1 MLSYFAELESG
12 LDAAMKLASKARSQ
26 GRDASESV
34 EIAPARDVA
43 ARVEGLVGPVG
54 VAERIRV
61 LSQNAKREEVCFAI
75 AKEIMEGKFGYA
87 SEEQLMEQAIRTG
100 LALFTEGV
108 VSAPIEGISRVRK
121 RKNTDGSECLALYF
135 AGPIRGAG
143 GTGQAFALLLGDFCR
158 RFFKMQNYR
167 PGSEEVDRYVEEL
180 NLYAIRT
187 RAGQYVPTEEE
198 VRHVVA
204 NCPVCVD
211 GEPTEDYE
219 VSVHKNTP
227 GVETNRVRSGVCL
240 VISEGVCLKAAKV
253 KKIAKKAGL
262 EWDWLDSLIKV
273 AKKDAQKVDFRPIER
288 YMEEIVGGRPI
299 FSYPMR
305 PGGFRL
311 RYGRT
316 RFCGILSKA
325 IHPATMVLLDDFPVF
340 GTQVKTER
348 PGKGCIV
355 TPCET
360 IEGPTVLL
368 DDGEVL
374 QVNDVAQAEK
384 LRARVK
390 EILFLGD
397 LLVCYGDFNK
407 ANHPLAQSAWCDEWY
422 GRELKAAGVEKTTDE
437 LAEMTFDEALELS
450 KKHGVPLA
458 PKFVFCWHDLSTEEL
473 QKLALWLASGKMEYD
488 WFELKRFSVKN
499 APEKT
504 LFEKTG
510 VPHKL
515 DGDKVVLEKDVALAV
530 CLQLGLLDGKNLNA
544 KRFEEKFS
552 LEKNTMDVVNELA
565 GVKVHKKVGLYIGT
579 SMGRPE
585 KSRERIMKP
594 LVHALFPVGNHG
606 GPRRDIVKAV
616 RILKESG
623 MPLIE
628 VELNSRACANCGK
641 KTFSVKCSSCGS
653 PTIEEKKCPKCGR
666 IVQNECSNCNAAGK
680 PIALQKIDLPMLF
693 ENACKRV
700 SFKPTDVKGVIG
712 LISAGK
718 VPEQLEKGI
727 LRAKHSLSV
736 FRDGTCRYDA
746 TEIPC
751 THFIPSEIGISA
763 EKARELGYDCTD
775 ENQLLELKAQDI
787 ILAKHA
793 SDYLLRV
800 ARFTD
805 DLLVENYSLPAFYN
819 ASKPE
824 DIVGQLLIA
833 IAPHTSA
840 GIICR
845 VIGFTEVRG
854 ILAHPYLHCACRR
867 NADGDELCVMLLL
880 DGLLNFSKQFLPET
894 RGGQMDAPLVL
905 TTVLDP
911 AEVDDEVHAMDRAW
925 SYPLEFY
932 RATLDNVFPS
942 EAAVQTIGDA
952 LGKEEQYEGIGCTHS
967 ASISG
972 PVTTRYVQLKNMAQ
986 KVEEEL
992 KLMTKI
998 RAVDVQNA
1006 AERLILSH
1014 FFPDLYGNLR
1024 SFSKQKF
1031 RCVECNA
1038 KYRRVPLNGKCRRC
1052 GGKLLLTISKGGI
1065 EKYLAISRN
1074 MAEEYDLPLYLK
1086 QRIMLVEKEIRGMF
1100 SDEEEEKQFSLATY
1114 I

>member
-1 MLSYFAELESG
+1 MVVASQKMQAYFSELEAG
-12 LDAAMKLASKARSQ
+12 LDAAMKLASLARAQ
-26 GRDASESV
+26 GRDAAEIV

-43 ARVEGLVGPVG
+43 ARVEGLVGPAG
-54 VAERIRV
+54 IADRIRE
-61 LSQNAKREEVCFAI
+61 LSQTMKREEVCFAI
-75 AKEIMEGKFGYA
+75 CKEIMEKKFCEGN
-87 SEEQLMEQAIRTG
+87 EEQLMEQAVRTG

-108 VSAPIEGISRVRK
+108 VSAPIEGISRVKK

-135 AGPIRGAG
+135 TGPIRGAG
-143 GTGQAFALLLGDFCR
+143 GTGQAFSLLLGDYCR
-158 RFFKMQNYR
+158 RFFKIQNYR
-167 PGSEEVDRYVEEL
+167 PGSEELDRYVEEL

-198 VRHVVA
+198 VRHVVS

-240 VISEGVCLKAAKV
+240 VISEGICLKAAKV

-262 EWDWLDSLIKV
+262 DSWDWLDNLIKV
-273 AKKDAQKVDFRPIER
+273 AKKDTQKFEFRPIER

-305 PGGFRL
+305 AGGFRL

-325 IHPATMVLLDDFPVF
+325 IHPATMTLLDDFPVF

-360 IEGPTVLL
+360 IDGPTVLL

-374 QVNDVAQAEK
+374 QVNDLAQAEK
-384 LRARVK
+384 LRERVK

-397 LLVCYGDFNK
+397 MLVCYGDFNK
-407 ANHPLAQSAWCDEWY
+407 ANHPLAASAWCDEWY
-422 GRELKAAGVEKTTDE
+422 QLELKSAGVEKTRE
-437 LAEMTFDEALELS
+437 EISQMSFDEALALS
-450 KKHGVPLA
+450 KKHDVPLA
-458 PKFVFCWHDLSTEEL
+458 PKFVFYWHDLTPEEL
-473 QKLALWLASGKMEYD
+473 QNLALWLASGKMEYE
-488 WFELKRFSVKN
+488 WFDLKSFKVPNSI
-499 APEKT
+499 EKT
-504 LFEKTG
+504 LLEKAG

-515 DGDKVVLEKDVALAV
+515 EANEVVIETDTARAI
-530 CLQLGLLDGKNLNA
+530 CCQLGLLDGKALSQ
-544 KRFEEKFS
+544 KRFSQKFS
-552 LEKNTMDVVNELA
+552 LEKNVMELVNELA
-565 GVKVHKKVGLYIGT
+565 SVKIHKKAGLYIGT

-594 LVHALFPVGNHG
+594 LVHGLFPVGNHG
-606 GPRRDIVKAV
+606 GSRRDIVKAV
-616 RILKESG
+616 RDLKASG
-623 MPLIE
+623 TPLIE
-628 VELNSRACANCGK
+628 VELNSRSCASCGK

-653 PTIEEKKCPKCGR
+653 QTIEEKTCQKCGR
-666 IVQNECSNCNAAGK
+666 KVENECGDCNTHGK
-680 PIALQKIDLPMLF
+680 PIAKQKIDLPMLF
-693 ENACKRV
+693 DNAVKRV
-700 SFKPTDVKGVIG
+700 SFKPTDFKGVVG

-727 LRAKHSLSV
+727 LRAKHGLSV

-751 THFIPSEIGISA
+751 THFIPAEIGITV
-763 EKARELGYDCTD
+763 EKARELGYECDD
-775 ENQLLELKAQDI
+775 ANQLLELKAQDI

-805 DLLVENYSLPAFYN
+805 DLLVENYGLPAFYN
-819 ASKPE
+819 TTSS
-824 DIVGQLLIA
+824 DSLIGQLLIA

-840 GIICR
+840 GIVCR
-845 VIGFTEVRG
+845 LIGFTEVRG

-867 NADGDELCVMLLL
+867 NADGDELCVMMLL
-880 DGLLNFSKQFLPET
+880 DGFLNFSKQFLPET
-894 RGGQMDAPLVL
+894 RGGKMDAPLVL
-905 TTVLDP
+905 TTILDP
-911 AEVDDEVHAMDRAW
+911 REVDDEVHAMDRAW
-925 SYPLEFY
+925 SYSLDFY
-932 RATLDNVFPS
+932 RATLNNVSPS
-942 EAAVQTIGDA
+942 EAEVPIIGDE
-952 LGKEEQYEGIGCTHS
+952 LGKEGQYEGIGCTHS

-972 PVTTRYVQLKNMAQ
+972 PVTTRYVQLKNMAH

-998 RAVDVQNA
+998 RAVDEQNA
-1006 AERLILSH
+1006 AERIILSH

-1031 RCVECNA
+1031 RCTECNA
-1038 KYRRVPLNGKCRRC
+1038 KYRRVPLSGKCRRC

-1065 EKYLAISRN
+1065 EKYLSISRE
-1074 MAEEYDLPLYLK
+1074 MAEKY
-1086 QRIMLVEKEIRGMF
+1086 
-1100 SDEEEEKQFSLATY
+1100 
-1114 I
+1114 